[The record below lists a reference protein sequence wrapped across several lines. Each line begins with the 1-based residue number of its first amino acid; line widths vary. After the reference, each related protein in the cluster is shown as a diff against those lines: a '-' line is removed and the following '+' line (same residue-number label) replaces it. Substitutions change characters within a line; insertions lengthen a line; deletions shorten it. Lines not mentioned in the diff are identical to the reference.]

1 MPIILQQRPMIS
13 VGDVEKGAVS
23 FADKLDTG
31 ETLTGTPTVTEVSTA
46 DLTLGSKAVSTTSLT
61 ILGETV
67 AAAEAVQFTVSGQKA
82 GTLYTISVT
91 ASTTASRTAVRYVE
105 MECV

>member
-1 MPIILQQRPMIS
+1 MPIRLQQRPILS

-23 FADKLDTG
+23 FAEVLDAS
-31 ETLTGTPTVTEVSTA
+31 ETLTGTPLVTEVGTT
-46 DLTLGSKAVSTTSLT
+46 DLTLGDKAVSSAALT
-61 ILGETV
+61 ILGVSV
-67 AAAEAVQFTVSGQKA
+67 AAGEAVQFSVSGQKA

-91 ASTTASRTAVRYVE
+91 ASTTASRTLVRYAE

>member
-1 MPIILQQRPMIS
+1 MPIRLQQRPVLS
-13 VGDVEKGAVS
+13 VGDIEKGAVS
-23 FADKLDTG
+23 FADFLDTG
-31 ETLTGTPTVTEVSTA
+31 ETLTGTPGVVEVGTTDLSLGGKTVS
-46 DLTLGSKAVSTTSLT
+46 STSLT

>member
-1 MPIILQQRPMIS
+1 MPIRLQQRPILS

-23 FADKLDTG
+23 FADVLDAG
-31 ETLTGTPTVTEVSTA
+31 ETLTGTPVVTEVGTT
-46 DLTLGSKAVSTTSLT
+46 DLTLGGKAVSSAALT

-67 AAAEAVQFTVSGQKA
+67 AIAEAVQFTVSGQKV
-82 GTLYTISVT
+82 GILYTLSVT
-91 ASTTASRTAVRYVE
+91 ATTTASRTLVRYAE

>member
-1 MPIILQQRPMIS
+1 MPIRLQQRPVVS
-13 VGDVEKGAVS
+13 QGDIEKGAVS
-23 FADKLDTG
+23 FADWLDPG
-31 ETLTGTPTVTEVSTA
+31 ETLTGTPLVTEVGTT
-46 DLTLGSKAVSTTSLT
+46 DLTLGGKAVSSASLT

-67 AAAEAVQFTVSGQKA
+67 AAGGAVQFTVSGQKA

>member
-1 MPIILQQRPMIS
+1 MPIRLQQRPIIS
-13 VGDVEKGAVS
+13 AGDIEKGAVS
-23 FADKLDTG
+23 FADFLDAG
-31 ETLTGTPTVTEVSTA
+31 ETLTGTPVVVEVGTA
-46 DLTLGSKAVSTTSLT
+46 DLTLGGKAVSSASLT